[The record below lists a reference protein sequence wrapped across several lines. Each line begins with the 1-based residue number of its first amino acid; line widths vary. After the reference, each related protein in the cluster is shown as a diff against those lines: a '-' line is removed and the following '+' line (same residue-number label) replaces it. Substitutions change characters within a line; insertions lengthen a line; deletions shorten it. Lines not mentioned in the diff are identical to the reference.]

1 MNGFSSLCFILPQI
15 NAKNTAAQGITAMNT
30 RIALIGIIVED
41 LNSTDKI
48 NEILHN
54 YSQYI
59 VGRMGL
65 PYRSR
70 NVAIISVIIDA
81 PENEISALS
90 GKLGMIK
97 GVNSKVQYTKA

>member
-54 YSQYI
+54 HSQFAGKGAYFILRSVYDYRYYSYVSASVRQTHSAY
-59 VGRMGL
+59 
-65 PYRSR
+65 
-70 NVAIISVIIDA
+70 NV
-81 PENEISALS
+81 L
-90 GKLGMIK
+90 
-97 GVNSKVQYTKA
+97 